1 MIHPST
7 PTNSRTI
14 EGIVAPAIPAGIPE
28 REAILVEG
36 AIREVVEAGIQ
47 AVEEGIRA
55 VEADTLEAIQE
66 EEATQAVLAVMAG
79 GTRTATM
86 EEAAATA
93 TIITLSQ
100 EEEDHHQT
108 KTPS

>member
-1 MIHPST
+1 M
-7 PTNSRTI
+7 
-14 EGIVAPAIPAGIPE
+14 
-28 REAILVEG
+28 EG
-36 AIREVVEAGIQ
+36 AIRELVEPGIQ

-55 VEADTLEAIQE
+55 VEAATLEVIQE
-66 EEATQAVLAVMAG
+66 QEATQAVLAGMAV
-79 GTRTATM
+79 GTPTTTM

-100 EEEDHHQT
+100 EEDHHQT

>member
-1 MIHPST
+1 M
-7 PTNSRTI
+7 
-14 EGIVAPAIPAGIPE
+14 
-28 REAILVEG
+28 EG
-36 AIREVVEAGIQ
+36 AIRELVEPGIQ

-55 VEADTLEAIQE
+55 VEAATLEVIQ
-66 EEATQAVLAVMAG
+66 EEATQAVLAGMAV
-79 GTRTATM
+79 GTPTTTM

-100 EEEDHHQT
+100 EEDHHQT